1 MSDPS
6 SASLRPPVPPSFPFV
21 PAMPVLAVALLIG
34 AILLVLQNLIAI
46 PFVFERN
53 YNEGWNVYNTQRF
66 LAGEIVY
73 DDNLWRV
80 NNYPPVSF
88 LVVGGLDR
96 VVGDL
101 LRSGR
106 LVALA
111 SFAALGG
118 LAGIHT

>member
-1 MSDPS
+1 MSDPDRQ
-6 SASLRPPVPPSFPFV
+6 SLPPAEPRSFPF
-21 PAMPVLAVALLIG
+21 AGLMSVLAVALLAS
-34 AILLVLQNLIAI
+34 AILLVLQNLIAV

-66 LAGEIVY
+66 FADEVVY

-96 VVGDL
+96 IVGDL
-101 LRSGR
+101 LLSGR
-106 LVALA
+106 LVALL
-111 SFAALGG
+111 SFAAVG
-118 LAGIHT
+118 